1 MYEDQINLS
10 SKAAEGME
18 RSLGQDFNR
27 VEMPERMA
35 WIVLLLKRIEDTE
48 EFFPMGKWAT
58 IQSIESQ
65 LEAAANK
72 ALEMDGQKDAR
83 HSA

>member
-1 MYEDQINLS
+1 MYEDQINLT

-18 RSLGQDFNR
+18 CALDQDFNR
-27 VEMPERMA
+27 VETPERMA
-35 WIVLLLKRIEDTE
+35 WIALLLRRIVDTE

-65 LEAAANK
+65 LNAAADQWV
-72 ALEMDGQKDAR
+72 ETDAR
-83 HSA
+83 